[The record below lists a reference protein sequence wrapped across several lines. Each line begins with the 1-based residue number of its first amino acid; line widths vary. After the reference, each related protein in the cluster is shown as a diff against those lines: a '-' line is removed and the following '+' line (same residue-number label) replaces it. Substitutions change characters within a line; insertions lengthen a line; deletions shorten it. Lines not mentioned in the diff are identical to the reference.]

1 MDTESEASSGYK
13 RPCLKIFN
21 NLKVF
26 SNKLQKTLPIKI
38 QMGFD
43 MKNVNVPRGFQLS
56 NHV

>member
-1 MDTESEASSGYK
+1 METESEVSLGDK
-13 RPCLKIFN
+13 RLCLKIFN
-21 NLKVF
+21 NLKLF
-26 SNKLQKTLPIKI
+26 SHKLQKTLPIKI